1 MSAFSFATL
10 CSRLTNCQ
18 SIELNE
24 AINKYQPGSDIYA
37 AALYTLAKA
46 VLLQAEQEVTA
57 NLDTAAPLSHVCVN
71 LLTLPGFAEALWA
84 RLVARSGGWI
94 ICKYIEK
101 QPGQDDK
108 EFQKLNGI
116 LNEDETQLDRQTR
129 ITGLI
134 QLYFA
139 ICIAKT
145 AAPLPTEFRPQRIWI
160 FFARMLGD
168 KRLMRQTMS
177 LAVRVTFIPVKLTP
191 ILLPSRPCM
200 QPWKL
205 SQCQPS
211 RYLDGN
217 GPSFSMLLGTSPSI
231 RLLVVRMIWL
241 KQQGYDCSKWPKISS
256 GNLVLGDVRL

>member
-1 MSAFSFATL
+1 MFATFR
-10 CSRLTNCQ
+10 SRLTKRK
-18 SIELNE
+18 STELTE
-24 AINKYQPGSDIYA
+24 AVKKYQLGSDIYA

-57 NLDTAAPLSHVCVN
+57 KLDTAVPLSRVCIN
-71 LLTLPGFAEALWA
+71 LLTLPGFAKVLWA

-94 ICKYIEK
+94 IAKYVEK
-101 QPGQDDK
+101 QPGQTNK

-145 AAPLPTEFRPQRIWI
+145 ANPLPMEFRPLRIWSL
-160 FFARMLGD
+160 FARILGD

-177 LAVRVTFIPVKLTP
+177 LAVRVMSILAKLIP
-191 ILLPSRPCM
+191 ILLLPQAMHATLEVVAVPAAEVFGR
-200 QPWKL
+200 QWTKL
-205 SQCQPS
+205 L
-211 RYLDGN
+211 YAVGN
-217 GPSFSMLLGTSPSI
+217 GTVDP
-231 RLLVVRMIWL
+231 
-241 KQQGYDCSKWPKISS
+241 SS
-256 GNLVLGDVRL
+256 GGQGDLAKTARVRLQQIAEDQLKKLGAW